1 VVVLGHEDRLE
12 RVIGHLLQNGID
24 ASGDNPRV
32 QVRIRRAG
40 GLAVVEVADQGVGMS
55 AEFVRERLFKP
66 FQSTKHSGMGI
77 GAYESQQYVGS
88 VGGRIEVESTPGAG
102 TTVRVY
108 LPLIAARSTV
118 TAEGAA

>member
-1 VVVLGHEDRLE
+1 
-12 RVIGHLLQNGID
+12 
-24 ASGDNPRV
+24 
-32 QVRIRRAG
+32 
-40 GLAVVEVADQGVGMS
+40 MS

-66 FQSTKHSGMGI
+66 FQSTKHAGMGI

-88 VGGRIEVESTPGAG
+88 VGGRIEVESTPGTG
-102 TTVRVY
+102 TTVRVF